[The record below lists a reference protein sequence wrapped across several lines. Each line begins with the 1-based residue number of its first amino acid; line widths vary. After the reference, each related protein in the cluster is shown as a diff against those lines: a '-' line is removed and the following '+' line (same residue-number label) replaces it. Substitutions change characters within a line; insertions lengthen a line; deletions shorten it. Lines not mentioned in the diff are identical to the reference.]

1 MARKVWG
8 IKFSNKCIF
17 KEKLFYIKR
26 FMLILLIC
34 STAMKLILQLSI
46 NLFLVI
52 LLYSY
57 NRKVALKFLDL
68 KNEQMYII

>member
-1 MARKVWG
+1 
-8 IKFSNKCIF
+8 
-17 KEKLFYIKR
+17 
-26 FMLILLIC
+26 MLILLIC